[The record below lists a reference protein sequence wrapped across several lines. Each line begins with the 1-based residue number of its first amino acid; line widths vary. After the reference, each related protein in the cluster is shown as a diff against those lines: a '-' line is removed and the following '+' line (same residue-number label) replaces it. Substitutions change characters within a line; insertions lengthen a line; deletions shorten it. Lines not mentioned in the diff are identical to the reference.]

1 MNKDCNICILGG
13 GWSNEREISLRSSQ
27 DVYKVLLENKHNV
40 VLYDM
45 NNNSYDD
52 LKSFLNN
59 NSIDLVL
66 NLIHGEGGEDGT
78 IQSYLDDMNIK
89 YCGSNSH
96 SSHLSFN
103 KFKTKKIW
111 REHNLMTPNFEIY
124 SDQSYKDLINS
135 YGNTFFI
142 KDTCS
147 GSSNNIY
154 QIKNN
159 HDFDNFIHN
168 KNNREFMIEKKISSD
183 EYTAA
188 ILNNKVLPIIKIIP
202 SNEFYDFDAK
212 YKSDETKFLFP
223 ELSQDMISVISDQ
236 VMKSFNVLGCKTW
249 ARVDFFISD
258 NTVILL
264 EINTIPGMTDHSLVP
279 KAAKVYGLSYY
290 QLVLEI
296 LGIDA

>member
-111 REHNLMTPNFEIY
+111 REHNLMTPDFEIY
-124 SDQSYKDLINS
+124 SNQSYKDLINS

-183 EYTAA
+183 EFTAA
-188 ILNNKVLPIIKIIP
+188 ILNNKVLPIIKIVP

-223 ELSQDMISVISDQ
+223 ELSQDMISVITDQ
-236 VMKSFNVLGCKTW
+236 VMKSFDVLGCKTW

>member
-111 REHNLMTPNFEIY
+111 REHNLMTPDFEIY
-124 SDQSYKDLINS
+124 SNQSYKDLINS

-188 ILNNKVLPIIKIIP
+188 ILNNKVLPIIKIVP

-223 ELSQDMISVISDQ
+223 ELSKDMISVITDQ
-236 VMKSFNVLGCKTW
+236 VMKSFDVLGCKTW

>member
-1 MNKDCNICILGG
+1 MT
-13 GWSNEREISLRSSQ
+13 SVQ
-27 DVYKVLLENKHNV
+27 
-40 VLYDM
+40 
-45 NNNSYDD
+45 
-52 LKSFLNN
+52 
-59 NSIDLVL
+59 
-66 NLIHGEGGEDGT
+66 
-78 IQSYLDDMNIK
+78 
-89 YCGSNSH
+89 
-96 SSHLSFN
+96 
-103 KFKTKKIW
+103 KTRKKIW
-111 REHNLMTPNFEIY
+111 REHNLRTPDFELY
-124 SDQSYKDLINS
+124 SDQSYLELTKI

-147 GSSNNIY
+147 GSSNNIF
-154 QIKNN
+154 QVKSND
-159 HDFDNFIHN
+159 DFDNFLQN

-188 ILNNKVLPIIKIIP
+188 ILNNKVLPIIKIVP

-223 ELSQDMISVISDQ
+223 ELSQDMVSAITDQ

>member
-111 REHNLMTPNFEIY
+111 REHNLMTPDFEIY
-124 SDQSYKDLINS
+124 SNQSYKDLINS

-188 ILNNKVLPIIKIIP
+188 ILNNKVLPIIKIVP

-223 ELSQDMISVISDQ
+223 ELSQDMISVITDQ
-236 VMKSFNVLGCKTW
+236 VMKSFDVLGCKTW